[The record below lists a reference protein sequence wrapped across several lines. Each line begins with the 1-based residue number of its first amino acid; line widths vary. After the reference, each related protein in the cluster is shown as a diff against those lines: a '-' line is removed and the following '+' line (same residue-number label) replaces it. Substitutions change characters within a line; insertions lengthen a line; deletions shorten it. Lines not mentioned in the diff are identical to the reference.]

1 MNPLHQRTAGVL
13 VPLFSIRSDQGWGI
27 GELPDIGTIAPWA
40 HRAGFSVLSLLPL
53 LEIALGQDSPYS
65 ALSAFALDPIYLA
78 LDGLEDFAEIG
89 GVAAMPAD
97 ERATL
102 DRLRA
107 SGRVDYGAVRALK
120 GPSLRR
126 AFERFQSSVARTGS
140 ARAHAFERFREE
152 QRDWLPDY
160 SLFRALKNANPYSW
174 WQAWPREL
182 KERHPQALE
191 RARAQHA
198 ADCTFYEWLQWLANG
213 QLKAARAAAR
223 EHGVLLAGDLPFMVA
238 EDSADAWTRQRELRL
253 DATVGTPPDDFST
266 EGQDWGLPA
275 YRWQTIAENGYEWLR
290 QRGRRTAEGFD
301 IVRVDHVVG
310 FYRTYTRPKDK
321 TKPDF
326 SPSREPEQ
334 IRQGEAVLAAL
345 GEAGTALIAEDL
357 GTVPPFVR
365 RSLTKLG
372 VPGFRVLRWEK
383 DDAVFRDPADWP
395 RMSVGTTGTHDTDT
409 IAVWWESLD
418 TKERTALR
426 KLPAF
431 ARLRDSEALHFGEA
445 AHEAILDAVYSSGSN
460 LALLPVPDVFGLRER
475 INLPGT
481 LGAGN
486 WTWRMPWT
494 NAELLTD
501 AEARRHTERAAR
513 LARASERQATL

>member
-1 MNPLHQRTAGVL
+1 MNPLHQRTAGLL
-13 VPLFSIRSDQGWGI
+13 VPLFSIRSDRGWGI
-27 GELPDIGTIAPWA
+27 GELPDVGAIAPWA
-40 HRAGFSVLSLLPL
+40 QRAGFSVLSLLPL

-65 ALSAFALDPIYLA
+65 ALSAFALDPVYLA
-78 LDGLEDFAEIG
+78 LDELEDFGAIG
-89 GVAAMPAD
+89 GIAAMPAD

-102 DRLRA
+102 ERLRA
-107 SGRVDYGAVRALK
+107 SLSVDYGAVRALK
-120 GPSLRR
+120 GLWLRR
-126 AFERFQSSVARTGS
+126 AFEHFRRSVAGTRATR
-140 ARAHAFERFREE
+140 ARAFERFREE

-160 SLFRALKNANPYSW
+160 SLFRALKGADPYSW
-174 WQAWPREL
+174 WQAWPPEL
-182 KERHPQALE
+182 KDRDARAME
-191 RARAQHA
+191 RAHA
-198 ADCTFYEWLQWLANG
+198 KHAVDCTFYEWLQWLANG
-213 QLKAARAAAR
+213 QLEAARAAAR

-253 DATVGTPPDDFST
+253 DATVGTPPDDFSK

-275 YRWQTIAENGYEWLR
+275 YRWETIAENGFDWLR

-301 IVRVDHVVG
+301 LVRVDHVVG
-310 FYRTYTRPKDK
+310 FYRTFTRPKDK
-321 TKPDF
+321 SKPYF

-345 GEAGTALIAEDL
+345 GEAGTALVAEDL

-383 DDAVFRDPADWP
+383 DEALFRDPADWP
-395 RMSVGTTGTHDTDT
+395 KLSVGTTGTHDTDT
-409 IAVWWESLD
+409 IARWWESLE
-418 TKERTALR
+418 TEERTELR

-431 ARLRDSEALHFGEA
+431 SRLGNSEALHFGEA

-460 LALLPVPDVFGLRER
+460 LLLLPVQDVFGLRER

-494 NAELLTD
+494 SAELLTD
-501 AEARRHTERAAR
+501 AGARRHTERAAR
-513 LARASERQATL
+513 LAHASKRQPRV